1 MSTDFSLDAL
11 LNGSTSST
19 SVTSPNNNKKSAT
32 SPNQLN
38 TQKALPIA
46 LAAPVSDAKR
56 SKRKR
61 ENSDDEKENKKGGA
75 EPVKKKR
82 VRTAFTREQLTRL
95 EFAFTQNQYPDM
107 LMREN
112 IAEELGLPNQKV
124 HVSQIRVYSK
134 FVAMLLYHS
143 YIWHTIMLSIYF
155 FIRFGFRTGE
165 LSKEGSGVSQALYFH
180 LQWCFHFSTSLLKL
194 HPHR

>member
-124 HVSQIRVYSK
+124 HVSQI
-134 FVAMLLYHS
+134 
-143 YIWHTIMLSIYF
+143 
-155 FIRFGFRTGE
+155 
-165 LSKEGSGVSQALYFH
+165 
-180 LQWCFHFSTSLLKL
+180 
-194 HPHR
+194 